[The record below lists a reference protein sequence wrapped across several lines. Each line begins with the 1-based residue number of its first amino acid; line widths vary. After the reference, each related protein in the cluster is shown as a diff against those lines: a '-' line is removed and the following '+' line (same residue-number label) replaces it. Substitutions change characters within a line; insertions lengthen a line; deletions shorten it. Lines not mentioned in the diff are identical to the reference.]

1 MKVDNFVLNKSK
13 VHIFDQT
20 LRLDVQ
26 QSKKY
31 RNCYF
36 CIVGNF
42 GLGFEKGIKV
52 SISYFSL
59 PKIQLRRAMGDFG
72 VPIAIVVM
80 VTIDL
85 FIKDVYTEKLRV
97 PDGFEVTLPENR
109 TWIIQPLGQLEAL
122 EPWMPVAA
130 ILPAIMLY
138 TLLFVE
144 THICE

>member
-1 MKVDNFVLNKSK
+1 
-13 VHIFDQT
+13 
-20 LRLDVQ
+20 
-26 QSKKY
+26 
-31 RNCYF
+31 
-36 CIVGNF
+36 
-42 GLGFEKGIKV
+42 
-52 SISYFSL
+52 
-59 PKIQLRRAMGDFG
+59 MGDFG